1 MKKILHLTLFLAL
14 ISGIAGIALGF
25 ANDMTAP
32 VIEANNL
39 KAEKANLKVLF
50 PDVTDDAFSIVNENV
65 SDTIQKVFEV
75 EGHGYIFKMQV
86 KGYKEGTTFLV
97 ALNNDGT
104 VYDYVAISN
113 GDTQGL
119 GTKVTEDAY
128 REKLKGK
135 NAANGDILSDTISG
149 ATVSSKPVVEGI
161 AEAAKYQIDELGTP
175 AVDTNS
181 GATSDT
187 NSGATT
193 DTDSSASTDAGT
205 DTDTSASTST
215 DTDTSASTD
224 TDTSANT
231 NN

>member
-50 PDVTDDAFSIVNENV
+50 PDVADDAFSIVKENV

-187 NSGATT
+187 NNGATT
-193 DTDSSASTDAGT
+193 DTDTSASTDAGT

>member
-39 KAEKANLKVLF
+39 KAEAETLKVIY
-50 PDVTDDAFSIVNENV
+50 PDVPVDQFAIEAEDV
-65 SDTIQKVFEV
+65 SKTIQKVFKV
-75 EGHGYIFKMQV
+75 EGKGYIYKMQV
-86 KGYKEGTTFLV
+86 SGYKEGTTFLV

-119 GTKVTEDAY
+119 GTKVTEDAF
-128 REKLKGK
+128 RQTLKGK
-135 NAANGDILSDTISG
+135 NAANGNILSDTISG

-161 AEAAKYQIDELGTP
+161 AEAAKYQVEVLGIP
-175 AVDTNS
+175 ADTNS

-187 NSGATT
+187 STSATSATT
-193 DTDSSASTDAGT
+193 DTDANAE
-205 DTDTSASTST
+205 T

-224 TDTSANT
+224 TDTSATQAGGN
-231 NN
+231 